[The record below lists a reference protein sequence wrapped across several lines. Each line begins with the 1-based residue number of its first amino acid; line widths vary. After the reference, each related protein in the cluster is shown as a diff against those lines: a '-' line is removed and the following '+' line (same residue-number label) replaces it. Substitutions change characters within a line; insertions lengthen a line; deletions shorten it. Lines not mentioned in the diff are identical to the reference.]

1 MIPVI
6 GSVAMGICTGALYW
20 AAARI
25 GRDRSPVTASAR

>member
-20 AAARI
+20 AAGRI
-25 GRDRSPVTASAR
+25 GRDRTAASDRAS

>member
-20 AAARI
+20 AAGRI
-25 GRDRSPVTASAR
+25 GRDRTSVTAPAR